1 MPVWGWWE
9 GKKELM
15 KGKEA
20 LFESGYE
27 ELSAP
32 VQSLDLSG
40 LKPVSV
46 VLVSQFSQQ
55 YLAMEAFE

>member
-1 MPVWGWWE
+1 M
-9 GKKELM
+9 KKGLM

-32 VQSLDLSG
+32 IQSLALSG
-40 LKPVSV
+40 LNPGFV
-46 VLVSQFSQQ
+46 VL
-55 YLAMEAFE
+55 LP

>member
-1 MPVWGWWE
+1 M
-9 GKKELM
+9 KKELM